1 MRAQAQPAP
10 RPPPQRYQNPP
21 RVLPLSRPSPSAPN
35 RTQRHQS
42 AWRNGKK
49 RFSVAAKPA
58 DRGGK
63 CSVSDDA
70 DAPGRWVEPSLGL
83 RLAPATAPGLRQ
95 RRHRVAVRSGG
106 EQLPPAA
113 RHSNLRSSGNRS
125 QSTINRRRLHRPC
138 LCGSGPAHWFP
149 SRAGDGLDRETA
161 GHPSLS
167 RVTAVQPLR
176 ATAARPERTRLWWRG
191 GAARQRTSQPRPSAE
206 TRRALAAADGR
217 HRELAAARLRSPEP
231 AQSPAPAIRRPS
243 GRAELSTALRLLSVQ
258 RRGDRAGISSPI
270 DRLHE
275 AVRPPGRPDLSA
287 AG

>member
-1 MRAQAQPAP
+1 MA
-10 RPPPQRYQNPP
+10 
-21 RVLPLSRPSPSAPN
+21 SPSPSAPN
-35 RTQRHQS
+35 RMQRHQS

-49 RFSVAAKPA
+49 RCSVAAKPA

-63 CSVSDDA
+63 CSVTDDA
-70 DAPGRWVEPSLGL
+70 DAPGRRAEPSLGL
-83 RLAPATAPGLRQ
+83 RLAPAAALGLRR
-95 RRHRVAVRSGG
+95 RRHRVADRSGG
-106 EQLPPAA
+106 EQPTATA
-113 RHSNLRSSGNRS
+113 RHSNLWSSGNRS

-176 ATAARPERTRLWWRG
+176 ATAARPERTRLRWRG

-258 RRGDRAGISSPI
+258 RRGDWAGISSPI

>member
-1 MRAQAQPAP
+1 MP
-10 RPPPQRYQNPP
+10 
-21 RVLPLSRPSPSAPN
+21 SPSPSAPN
-35 RTQRHQS
+35 RAQRHQS

-58 DRGGK
+58 GRGGK
-63 CSVSDDA
+63 CSVTDDA
-70 DAPGRWVEPSLGL
+70 DAPGTQVEPSLGL
-83 RLAPATAPGLRQ
+83 RLAPAAAPGPRQ
-95 RRHRVAVRSGG
+95 RRQRVAERSGG
-106 EQLPPAA
+106 KQPPAAA
-113 RHSNLRSSGNRS
+113 RHSNLRSSGN
-125 QSTINRRRLHRPC
+125 QSPGSIKRRRLHRRC

-176 ATAARPERTRLWWRG
+176 ATAARPERTRLRWSG

-217 HRELAAARLRSPEP
+217 HRDLAAARLRSPEP
-231 AQSPAPAIRRPS
+231 AQSPAPSIRRPS
-243 GRAELSTALRLLSVQ
+243 GRAELSTALRVLSVQ